1 MAIMRNLANHEQ
13 IGGQGFHA
21 SDFNIWASIFYLDS
35 PTDYCEYL
43 PRNSSKTSMV
53 PAEELVMLDPSP
65 LPRESQANDS
75 PGWVILI
82 SLFCFFVAGLIVRW
96 MFETP

>member
-1 MAIMRNLANHEQ
+1 MRKLANHEQ

-21 SDFNIWASIFYLDS
+21 RDFNIWASIFYLDS
-35 PTDYCEYL
+35 PTDYRDYL
-43 PRNSSKTSMV
+43 PRDSSKRSPG
-53 PAEELVMLDPSP
+53 PAEELVMLDGSP
-65 LPRESQANDS
+65 LPRESRANDS

-96 MFETP
+96 MFGTP